1 MPDLNPAPL
10 PEASPRR
17 QFLRWLTGSFLS
29 LWGLGFAWVVG
40 AFVKPTQSRD
50 SLGARLVKVGSLE
63 SFEVGEARF
72 VRHGK
77 EPFFVIRT
85 GEDTLVALAGVCTH
99 MHCVLDWSA
108 EKDALVCPCHRG
120 SFDINGS
127 VIGGPPVEPLG
138 RLRVETQL
146 GQVYVHL
153 RAV

>member
-1 MPDLNPAPL
+1 VSDQDANTLL
-10 PEASPRR
+10 EAAPRR
-17 QFLRWLTGSFLS
+17 RFLRWLTGSFLS

-40 AFVKPTQSRD
+40 AFVKPTQQRG
-50 SLGARLVKVGSLE
+50 SLGARLVKVGALD

-77 EPFFVIRT
+77 EPFFVVRT
-85 GEDTLVALAGVCTH
+85 GEETLVALAGICTH
-99 MHCVLDWSA
+99 MHCVLNWSS
-108 EKDALVCPCHRG
+108 ENGALVCPCHRG
-120 SFDINGS
+120 SFDVNGN
-127 VIGGPPVEPLG
+127 VLGGPAIGPLD